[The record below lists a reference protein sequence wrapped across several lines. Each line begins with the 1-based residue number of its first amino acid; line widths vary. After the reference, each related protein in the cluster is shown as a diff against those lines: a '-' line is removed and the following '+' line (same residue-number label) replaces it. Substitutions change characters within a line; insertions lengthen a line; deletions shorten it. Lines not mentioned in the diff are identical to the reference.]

1 MLIYR
6 SADGSIK
13 IDVRMGEETVWLTQD
28 QMAALFGKAKSTI
41 NEHLKNIFSEGELV
55 ADSVIRNFRTTAADG
70 KGYDTNYYN
79 LDVIISVGYRVKSH
93 QGTQFRIWATQVL
106 REYLIKGFALNDE
119 RMKSGKSMNY
129 FDELQERI
137 REIRLSKRVFYQKVK
152 DIYTTS
158 IDYDPKAEKTVEF
171 FKIVQNKLLWAIS
184 SQTAAELI
192 AHRADAR
199 LPMMGMTSCD
209 KSDPRRITKADA
221 ATAKNY
227 LTEDEMKDLGLLVE
241 QYLAFAESQARRQVP
256 MYMADWIKKL
266 NDILVIN
273 GRELLE
279 HAGQISRKVARKHRG
294 PTARCLQGA
303 FARKGAPREPR
314 RTRSR
319 PASRGQETAM
329 TRIEYIRLSHRH
341 TNRKIRERLQAV
353 RTRLDAKS
361 RWLGGAWQ
369 AVAWVLYSIVSV
381 VSWLAF
387 AAEMFKD
394 NRFSLHYMECE
405 IEHRNLS
412 AAEARQYIADK
423 KQEYDRWLAYGS
435 ISAKE
440 QRRIDKTFEYLSA
453 RYPADTP
460 ADELL
465 NRIAEVRT
473 TVTEIADYTRHRQT
487 EEVQRKEREA
497 ELLAQAEKRR
507 AAQRSR
513 TGFDPIPADFCP
525 RLTDWQIAVLTKHI
539 NRIGIFKR
547 DTTEEEIARLLACQ
561 LAEPLQTTHNKLLA
575 LLLESLSASRLITPK
590 WQRVAG
596 NNGCFTSKLGKPLT
610 AKDLSAAKQMAEII
624 DRRKERMIID
634 CIEALEAAE

>member
-1 MLIYR
+1 MENEMLIYR
-6 SADGSIK
+6 STDGSIK

-70 KGYDTNYYN
+70 KSYDTNYYN

-137 REIRLSKRVFYQKVK
+137 REIRLSERVFYQKVK

-184 SQTAAELI
+184 SQTAAELV
-192 AHRADAR
+192 ARRADAR

-273 GRELLE
+273 GRELLG
-279 HAGQISRKVARKHRG
+279 HAGKSAARSPKASQPNSSMPTRG
-294 PTARCLQGA
+294 ACA
-303 FARKGAPREPR
+303 
-314 RTRSR
+314 TRSAAR
-319 PASRGQETAM
+319 ASPNSKPTCKPQPRNNHDPHRIHTSVAPAHQPQNPR
-329 TRIEYIRLSHRH
+329 
-341 TNRKIRERLQAV
+341 
-353 RTRLDAKS
+353 
-361 RWLGGAWQ
+361 
-369 AVAWVLYSIVSV
+369 
-381 VSWLAF
+381 
-387 AAEMFKD
+387 AE
-394 NRFSLHYMECE
+394 
-405 IEHRNLS
+405 
-412 AAEARQYIADK
+412 
-423 KQEYDRWLAYGS
+423 
-435 ISAKE
+435 
-440 QRRIDKTFEYLSA
+440 
-453 RYPADTP
+453 P
-460 ADELL
+460 
-465 NRIAEVRT
+465 
-473 TVTEIADYTRHRQT
+473 
-487 EEVQRKEREA
+487 
-497 ELLAQAEKRR
+497 
-507 AAQRSR
+507 
-513 TGFDPIPADFCP
+513 
-525 RLTDWQIAVLTKHI
+525 I
-539 NRIGIFKR
+539 NREQWRGITVHQGSKTKIITLF
-547 DTTEEEIARLLACQ
+547 
-561 LAEPLQTTHNKLLA
+561 NK
-575 LLLESLSASRLITPK
+575 K
-590 WQRVAG
+590 
-596 NNGCFTSKLGKPLT
+596 F
-610 AKDLSAAKQMAEII
+610 
-624 DRRKERMIID
+624 
-634 CIEALEAAE
+634 